1 MLIWSEP
8 LACKL
13 RSESSSRVSDV
24 HACDAASVALRMH
37 LGQLG
42 TVGFVCRAYR

>member
-24 HACDAASVALRMH
+24 HACEISLRMH

-42 TVGFVCRAYR
+42 AVGFVCCAYR